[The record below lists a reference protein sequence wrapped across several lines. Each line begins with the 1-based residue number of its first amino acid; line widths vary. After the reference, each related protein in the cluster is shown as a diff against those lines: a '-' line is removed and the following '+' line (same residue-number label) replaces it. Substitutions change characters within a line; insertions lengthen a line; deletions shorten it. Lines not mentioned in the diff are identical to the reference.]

1 MSLDTKKKVQFD
13 GIPENYIDDRRVKI
27 TIEYM
32 EETNDEKIEIISNY
46 RLSRKYS
53 IHNIETLCRIFKDIS
68 RLYQQNTPGV
78 F

>member
-1 MSLDTKKKVQFD
+1 MSLNTKKKVQFD

-53 IHNIETLCRIFKDIS
+53 IHNIGTLCRIFKDIS
-68 RLYQQNTPGV
+68 RLYQRNTPGV